1 MTRLSGWQRLWIV
14 GSVILLVG
22 ITLGG
27 MDFYPS
33 QSEVKDR
40 YQARLTFWGDC
51 NLYYQGHKL
60 APETPPSLC
69 LGFKKDDV
77 VLTYR
82 KTAIEYNDEVE
93 RVPVRRLEWAGTI
106 LGIWAITN
114 LVIFIVFTTTRWIY
128 RGFRPKAA

>member
-1 MTRLSGWQRLWIV
+1 MRRLNGWQRLWIV
-14 GSVILLVG
+14 VAVILLAA

-27 MDFYPS
+27 VNSYPS

-40 YQARLTFWGDC
+40 YQARLKFWGDC

-60 APETPPSLC
+60 APVTPPSPC
-69 LGFKKDDV
+69 LDLKKDDV
-77 VLTYR
+77 VLAYR
-82 KTAIEYNDEVE
+82 KTAFEYNDEVE
-93 RVPVRRLEWAGTI
+93 RLPTRRLGWVGAI

-128 RGFRPKAA
+128 RGFRPKAV

>member
-1 MTRLSGWQRLWIV
+1 MERLNGWQRLWV
-14 GSVILLVG
+14 AVAVILLAA

-27 MDFYPS
+27 VDSYPS

-40 YQARLTFWGDC
+40 YQARLKFWGDC

-69 LGFKKDDV
+69 LDLKKDDAV
-77 VLTYR
+77 MTYR
-82 KTAIEYNDEVE
+82 KTAIEYSDEVE
-93 RVPVRRLEWAGTI
+93 RLPVRRLGWAGTI

-114 LVIFIVFTTTRWIY
+114 LVIFSVFTTTRWIY